1 MWYIIEKI
9 IFSGDQRKHRRFVF
23 LTKRLSP
30 FSKGLDMNDIEIQD
44 FCRKIAKN
52 QSFRYWNAEIFVS
65 PFHSRIEKIVFKR
78 ISLFRRKYE
87 ITFFTKKKEELV
99 GETFYIS
106 L

>member
-1 MWYIIEKI
+1 MLYIIEKI
-9 IFSGDQRKHRRFVF
+9 VFSGDQRKHRRFVF
-23 LTKRLSP
+23 LTKLLSP

-52 QSFRYWNAEIFVS
+52 QSFRYWNAELCVFF
-65 PFHSRIEKIVFKR
+65 FHPTIEKISFKR
-78 ISLFRRKYE
+78 ISLFRRKYQ